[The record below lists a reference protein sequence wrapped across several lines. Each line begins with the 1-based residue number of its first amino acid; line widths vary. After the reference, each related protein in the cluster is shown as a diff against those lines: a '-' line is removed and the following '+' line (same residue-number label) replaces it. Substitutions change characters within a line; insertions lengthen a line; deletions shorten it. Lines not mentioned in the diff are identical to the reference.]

1 MSRWNI
7 NSQKSTGVW
16 KEEEQKIHEIGL
28 GWGMTPVFS
37 LPSTR
42 NLTFLNYEGG
52 QPSPGVRASS
62 APLSL
67 SEIRDFFYRITQ
79 GLQIPKNI
87 IYIYRLE

>member
-1 MSRWNI
+1 
-7 NSQKSTGVW
+7 
-16 KEEEQKIHEIGL
+16 
-28 GWGMTPVFS
+28 MTPVFS

-62 APLSL
+62 VPLSL
-67 SEIRDFFYRITQ
+67 SEIRDFFYHITQ

-87 IYIYRLE
+87 IYIYHLE